1 MTKRFE
7 NKIVVVTGATSGIG
21 WETAVSFARE
31 GATVIGTGRNQD
43 RLDALSQ
50 EIDLALTVDVTSDAE
65 VQMLADTVRDRYG
78 RLDVLVNNAGIG
90 LFKDWADTTHAEFEN
105 VLAVNLVGVVRVCQA
120 LLPLVL
126 ESDAGN
132 VTMVSSVAG
141 KRGYAKHGAYCASKH
156 GLIGYSS
163 ALRADLKEAGVT
175 VSVVC
180 PPAVDTPFFENAG
193 YMTFHED
200 HVGLTLATAPQI
212 AEELLD
218 AVANNEH
225 ERIITTRAKVLYAM
239 SLVSPKLLE
248 FVQRFK

>member
-1 MTKRFE
+1 MNKRFE

-218 AVANNEH
+218 AVANNDH

>member
-21 WETAVSFARE
+21 WETAIAFARE

-65 VQMLADTVRDRYG
+65 VQMLADTVKDRYG

-105 VLAVNLVGVVRVCQA
+105 VLAVNLLGVVRVCQA

-126 ESDAGN
+126 ESEAGN
-132 VTMVSSVAG
+132 VTMVASVAG

-200 HVGLTLATAPQI
+200 HVGLNLATAPQI
-212 AEELLD
+212 AEELLE
-218 AVANNEH
+218 AVANNER

>member
-7 NKIVVVTGATSGIG
+7 NRVVLVTGATSGIG
-21 WETAVSFARE
+21 LETARAFSRE

-43 RLDALSQ
+43 RLEDLGAQ
-50 EIDLALTVDVTSDAE
+50 IDLALTVDVTRDAD
-65 VQMLADTVRDRYG
+65 VQMLADAIRDRYG

-90 LFKDWADTTHAEFEN
+90 LFKDWAETSLSEFES
-105 VLAVNLVGVVRVCQA
+105 VLAVNLIGVARVCQA
-120 LLPLVL
+120 LLPLIL
-126 ESDAGN
+126 ESDGGN
-132 VTMVSSVAG
+132 VTMVASVAG

-156 GLIGYSS
+156 GLIGYAS
-163 ALRADLKEAGVT
+163 ALRADLQEAGVT

-200 HVGLTLATAPQI
+200 HEGLALATAPQV
-212 AEELLD
+212 AEEILE
-218 AVANNEH
+218 AVANNER

-239 SLVSPKLLE
+239 SLVSPRLLE